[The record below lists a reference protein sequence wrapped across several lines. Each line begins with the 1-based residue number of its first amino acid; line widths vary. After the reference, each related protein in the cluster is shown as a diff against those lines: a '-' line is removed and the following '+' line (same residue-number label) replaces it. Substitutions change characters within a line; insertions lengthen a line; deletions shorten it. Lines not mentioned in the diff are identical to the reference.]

1 MLIKTTKHQIRSREK
16 KPRPEQERCTQ
27 RCGTRCS
34 GGGVWTK
41 MYTTCCPSNGCTNT
55 DPINITFFI
64 KVAQH
69 ASIDDNNIMK
79 LYRVS
84 ELTGRTRSRE
94 LPISYERYVQFML
107 SKEEIQDALPELD
120 EEQQLFLMKG
130 IVNEELEMIQPINAS

>member
-1 MLIKTTKHQIRSREK
+1 
-16 KPRPEQERCTQ
+16 
-27 RCGTRCS
+27 
-34 GGGVWTK
+34 
-41 MYTTCCPSNGCTNT
+41 
-55 DPINITFFI
+55 
-64 KVAQH
+64 
-69 ASIDDNNIMK
+69 MK